1 MATLRSGKRLDTH
14 DNNNEVQD
22 DQKKQDSPKD
32 RTTLV
37 VFGGLLIDLLAFTLI
52 LPLFP
57 ALISH
62 YRENDSSGLFAA
74 LEDKVDWFRTS
85 VGAPVEFNT
94 VLFGGFLG
102 SIFSFL
108 QFLASPIIG
117 GLSDRFGRK
126 PLMVATAVG
135 ISFSYLLWVMSSNFA
150 IFVLAR
156 IIGGIS
162 KGNQK

>member
-1 MATLRSGKRLDTH
+1 MATLRSGKKLDSSN
-14 DNNNEVQD
+14 DNNNETAEEKGKGV
-22 DQKKQDSPKD
+22 KEVKD

-37 VFGGLLIDLLAFTLI
+37 VFIGLLIDLLGEIATSLSIHICHVYFTAFTLI

-74 LEDKVDWFRTS
+74 LENKVDWFRTS

-108 QFLASPIIG
+108 QFIASPIIG
-117 GLSDRFGRK
+117 GLSDRLAFFHFDVFILK
-126 PLMVATAVG
+126 MLTFPLFLYTYP
-135 ISFSYLLWVMSSNFA
+135 I
-150 IFVLAR
+150 
-156 IIGGIS
+156 
-162 KGNQK
+162 